1 MKNKY
6 LNNSYIMR
14 MNKLITG
21 LLLLCLPL
29 LVQAQEK
36 KDSVLKLSL
45 QGAQQY
51 ALLNNRSIL
60 NASLDIESAKLKVW
74 ETTAIGLPQISAK
87 LPFQYTPE
95 LSSTIKNFLPPTTNF
110 NDLKWSLNADLTV
123 SQLIFSGSYI
133 VGLQSAK
140 VYQSLSKINYEKS
153 KQDVLETVTT
163 SYFNIL
169 LARENKQILDT
180 TYNNLQKTYLDMQAM
195 NRQGFVEETDVDQMQ
210 ITLSN
215 VKTSL
220 DVITRLEDISVK
232 LLKIQ
237 LGIEFN
243 QEVELSDSLKGLINA
258 FTFDQLLLTEFLL
271 DNNVTYQMLNAQV
284 KSQELLLKLKKSEF
298 LPDIAAFYQ
307 HEKVFNDKAFTFNPA
322 DVIGVQLNIPIFSS
336 GARIAKVGQAK
347 RELLKAQKN
356 KLQASDGLWVDF
368 YSSRSALIAA
378 RENYE
383 SETKNL
389 ALSKKIYDRSLI
401 KYSKGIISATELTT
415 VQNQFLTEQSKYF
428 TSIQNLV
435 VAKTKLEKL
444 LTPANK

>member
-1 MKNKY
+1 
-6 LNNSYIMR
+6 

-36 KDSVLKLSL
+36 KDSVLNLSL
-45 QGAQQY
+45 QDAQQF
-51 ALLNNRSIL
+51 ALRNNYSIL
-60 NASLDIESAKLKVW
+60 NANLDIESAKLKVW
-74 ETTAIGLPQISAK
+74 ETTAIGLPQVSAK

-95 LSSTIKNFLPPTTNF
+95 LSGTIKNFLPPNTNF

-140 VYQSLSKINYEKS
+140 VYQSLSKINFEKS
-153 KQDVLETVTT
+153 KQDVLESVTT

-180 TYNNLQKTYLDMQAM
+180 TYKNLLKTNHDMQAM
-195 NRQGFVEETDVDQMQ
+195 NRQGFVEETDVDQLQ

-237 LGIEFN
+237 LGIELN
-243 QEVELSDSLKGLINA
+243 QKIELTDSLKALLNA
-258 FTFDQLLLTEFLL
+258 FTFDQLLLTDFVL

-298 LPDIAAFYQ
+298 LPDLAAYYQ
-307 HEKVFNDKAFTFNPA
+307 HEKVFNNKAFTFSAA
-322 DVIGVQLNIPIFSS
+322 DVVGVQLNIPIFSS
-336 GARIAKVGQAK
+336 GARLARVGQAK

-368 YSSRSALIAA
+368 YSSRSSLLAA

-383 SETKNL
+383 TEIKNL
-389 ALSKKIYDRSLI
+389 ALARKIYERSLV
-401 KYSKGIISATELTT
+401 KYSNGIISATELTT
-415 VQNQFLTEQSKYF
+415 NQNQFLTEQSKYF

-444 LTPANK
+444 LSSTNK